1 MFDAIEPRR
10 ISHCAYLEITKMTDT
25 GFDIELE
32 REMKLREVISLN
44 EVARIRNVSV
54 DTVRR
59 TMADKIIQLSPRRRG
74 MRRSDAYA

>member
-1 MFDAIEPRR
+1 MA
-10 ISHCAYLEITKMTDT
+10 DT

-32 REMKLREVISLN
+32 REMRLKEIIPLS
-44 EVARIRNVSV
+44 EVARIRNVSI